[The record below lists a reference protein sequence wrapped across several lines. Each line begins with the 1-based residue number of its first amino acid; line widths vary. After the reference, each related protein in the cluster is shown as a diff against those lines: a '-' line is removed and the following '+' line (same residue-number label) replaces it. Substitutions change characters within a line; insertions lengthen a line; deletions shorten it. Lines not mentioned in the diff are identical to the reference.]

1 MEELQLQAVQ
11 MCEQCSPEERT
22 DPWLTPQNAA
32 KLERKG
38 LEDDP
43 WLTPTPWIGG
53 PEMDGWFPASP
64 VFSIM
69 HLAASN

>member
-32 KLERKG
+32 KMERKG

-43 WLTPTPWIGG
+43 MT
-53 PEMDGWFPASP
+53 
-64 VFSIM
+64 
-69 HLAASN
+69 HC